1 MKNYLVTIRIA
12 DGSNYETTIEATSI
26 NNAYADT
33 MMMIL
38 SDEIELGEIICIL
51 LSE

>member
-12 DGSNYETTIEATSI
+12 DGSNYETTVEQYSLTTASQK
-26 NNAYADT
+26 AEL
-33 MMMIL
+33 MML
-38 SDEIELGEIICIL
+38 QGELESGEIICIL

>member
-12 DGSNYETTIEATSI
+12 DGSNYETTIVAGNVEMAIQGCYWQMHTK
-26 NNAYADT
+26 
-33 MMMIL
+33 
-38 SDEIELGEIICIL
+38 EIEPGVIICIL